1 MSDSS
6 SGDSDRSELLLQYL
20 AMFTLAAGA
29 AALAYGLP
37 LYDKTPYH
45 TSAFTGADW
54 VRELLNGHPERI
66 RNELGVHK
74 HVFSHLILALEQYG
88 VTSSRHVYI
97 EEQLAIFLYTSV
109 TGLSLRHV
117 SERFQR
123 ANETTSKFVL
133 YFIVVRT
140 RITCNPQ
147 ILCKDAHILL
157 ISTVLHSI
165 CSPSSCRHT
174 YATHNS
180 IQSQILPLFQG
191 CPWCNR
197 RNSHKL

>member
-1 MSDSS
+1 MSDSGS
-6 SGDSDRSELLLQYL
+6 DSEYNEQLLRQYL
-20 AMFTLAAGA
+20 ALFTFAAGA
-29 AALAYGLP
+29 AALAYGIS

-74 HVFSHLILALEQYG
+74 HVFLRLVAALEEHG
-88 VTSSRHVYI
+88 VISSKHVYI
-97 EEQLAIFLYTSV
+97 EEQLAIFLYTCV

-123 ANETTSKFVL
+123 ANETTSKYVL
-133 YFIVVRT
+133 YFIMVRT
-140 RITCNPQ
+140 TSRITYNPQ
-147 ILCKDAHILL
+147 ILCENAHFLL

-165 CSPSSCRHT
+165 CSPTSHRHT
-174 YATHNS
+174 YTTHNS
-180 IQSQILPLFQG
+180 KRP
-191 CPWCNR
+191 
-197 RNSHKL
+197 